1 MQFSRFAPIAA
12 TAALLFTFAC
22 DKTPGP
28 LSPTDEPFAAGGN
41 ADASKSSGDNKLVR
55 WDVGLFDGSSS
66 ATASSNARITFTG
79 SGTFRT
85 HPKNREHRHVTGGG
99 TWETFN
105 PSGISTASGRY
116 TVTALLS
123 FHFAPGTVPPGVI
136 PRDVLPDNT
145 AARAGL
151 AFLRIR
157 YSDGTHGILVVSC
170 RLPFGSPPDVAEGI
184 SASKGFVDFWR
195 MEDPDPTLFQI
206 VKKRDNKHDDD
217 DNKNDDD

>member
-1 MQFSRFAPIAA
+1 MKFSPFAPIAA

-22 DKTPGP
+22 DKTPEP
-28 LSPTDEPFAAGGN
+28 LSPADEPFAAGGN
-41 ADASKSSGDNKLVR
+41 PDASSGDKELVR
-55 WDVGLFDGSSS
+55 WHVGVFDGSSS

-85 HPKNREHRHVTGGG
+85 DHKNREDRHVTGGG
-99 TWETFN
+99 TWETFD
-105 PSGISTASGRY
+105 PSGISTASGTY

-123 FHFAPGTVPPGVI
+123 FHFAPGTIPPGVI
-136 PRDVLPDNT
+136 PPDVLPDNT

-157 YSDGTHGILVVSC
+157 YDDRTHGILVVSC
-170 RLPFGSPPDVAEGI
+170 RLVGTPPDVAEGI

-195 MEDPDPTLFQI
+195 VEDPDFTLFQI
-206 VKKRDNKHDDD
+206 VDKHDR
-217 DNKNDDD
+217 

>member
-12 TAALLFTFAC
+12 AAALLFTFAC
-22 DKTPGP
+22 DKSPEP
-28 LSPTDEPFAAGGN
+28 LSPTDGFAAGDNPN
-41 ADASKSSGDNKLVR
+41 ASRSSGDKKLVR
-55 WDVGLFDGSSS
+55 WDVGVFDGSSS
-66 ATASSNARITFTG
+66 ATASSDARITFTG

-85 HPKNREHRHVTGGG
+85 NHKNREDRHVTGGG
-99 TWETFN
+99 TWQTST
-105 PSGISTASGRY
+105 PSASGTY

-123 FHFAPGTVPPGVI
+123 FHVAPGAVLPGVL
-136 PRDVLPDNT
+136 PPELLPDNT

-170 RLPFGSPPDVAEGI
+170 RLPGSPPDVAEGI

-195 MEDPDPTLFQI
+195 MEDPDFTLFQI
-206 VKKRDNKHDDD
+206 VNKHDDD
-217 DNKNDDD
+217 D

>member
-12 TAALLFTFAC
+12 AAALLFTFAC
-22 DKTPGP
+22 DKTPEP
-28 LSPTDEPFAAGGN
+28 LSPTDGFATGGN
-41 ADASKSSGDNKLVR
+41 PSASRSSGDKMLIR
-55 WDVGLFDGSSS
+55 WDVGVFDGSSS

-85 HPKNREHRHVTGGG
+85 DEKNREDRKVTGGG
-99 TWETFN
+99 TWQTFLPGSN
-105 PSGISTASGRY
+105 TPTDIPRRY

-123 FHFAPGTVPPGVI
+123 FHLAPGTIPPNVI
-136 PRDVLPDNT
+136 PQEVLRDNT

-157 YSDGTHGILVVSC
+157 YSDGEHGILVVSC
-170 RLPFGSPPDVAEGI
+170 RLSGTPPDVAEGI

-195 MEDPDPTLFQI
+195 MEDPDFTLFQI
-206 VKKRDNKHDDD
+206 VNKRNNKHDDD
-217 DNKNDDD
+217 